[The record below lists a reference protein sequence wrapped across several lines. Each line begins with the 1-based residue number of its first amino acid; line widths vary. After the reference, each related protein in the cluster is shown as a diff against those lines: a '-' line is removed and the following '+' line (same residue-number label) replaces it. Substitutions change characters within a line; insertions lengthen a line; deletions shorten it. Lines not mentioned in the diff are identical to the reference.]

1 MVKLGDICKIQSGGT
16 PSKNRAD
23 FFGGNI
29 PWITTIA
36 LNKEVITADDAV
48 EWITDK
54 AIVENSAK
62 IVPPNSIMVGTRVG
76 IGKVAINAIPM
87 ATSQDIVSLIN
98 INTDYWDKGFLC
110 KFILSKKEF
119 LMSKARGA
127 TIKGIQIETLSS
139 LEVPDLELSTQRRIA
154 SILDK
159 VTDLI
164 AKRRAQLEKLDLL
177 VKSRF
182 VEMFGDPVE
191 NPFGYS
197 VEKLEK
203 YITFLT
209 SGSRG
214 WSQYFSDEGKYFITI
229 KNVKHCNITL
239 DNVQHINPPNNMEA
253 IRTKVEEG
261 DLLISITADLGRTG
275 VVTKKIAEYGAY
287 INQHLTCIRLDK
299 QRLNP
304 VYTAYFLES
313 PAGKVQ
319 FDSKNQN
326 GVKAGLNFNGINSL
340 LLVVPPIESQLNFV
354 KYVESVDELKSTIQ
368 QSLETLETLKKALMQ
383 EYFG

>member
-1 MVKLGDICKIQSGGT
+1 M
-16 PSKNRAD
+16 
-23 FFGGNI
+23 
-29 PWITTIA
+29 
-36 LNKEVITADDAV
+36 
-48 EWITDK
+48 
-54 AIVENSAK
+54 
-62 IVPPNSIMVGTRVG
+62 
-76 IGKVAINAIPM
+76 
-87 ATSQDIVSLIN
+87 
-98 INTDYWDKGFLC
+98 
-110 KFILSKKEF
+110 
-119 LMSKARGA
+119 
-127 TIKGIQIETLSS
+127 
-139 LEVPDLELSTQRRIA
+139 
-154 SILDK
+154 
-159 VTDLI
+159 
-164 AKRRAQLEKLDLL
+164 
-177 VKSRF
+177 
-182 VEMFGDPVE
+182 
-191 NPFGYS
+191 
-197 VEKLEK
+197 
-203 YITFLT
+203 
-209 SGSRG
+209 
-214 WSQYFSDEGKYFITI
+214 
-229 KNVKHCNITL
+229 
-239 DNVQHINPPNNMEA
+239 QHINPPNNMEA